1 MNKYTIH
8 IKRFLD
14 DNLLQYIENTQHDKH
29 PVIQSFKNIFNQI
42 TYDEPIITKNT
53 TIEKLH
59 EYSDT
64 FRQYLR

>member
-53 TIEKLH
+53 TIKK
-59 EYSDT
+59 
-64 FRQYLR
+64 